1 MPGVLLILRPG
12 AGLDPLGV
20 VFAVTNVGLATWYH
34 LLIRKLSGSESTVAM
49 LFQTALVGSV
59 FFCIGAVGSLHQLSM
74 TTADFAGMA
83 LLGVLAT
90 LGHYLSTAKYREAPR
105 TAAGA
110 GKLSEFGLGCDAW
123 LVGWCLG
130 ISRMASV

>member
-1 MPGVLLILRPG
+1 MILRPG

-90 LGHYLSTAKYREAPR
+90 LGHYLSTAKYREAPAPLLAPVSYLNLVWAV
-105 TAAGA
+105 T
-110 GKLSEFGLGCDAW
+110 LGW
-123 LVGWCLG
+123 LVGVWAFLG
-130 ISRMASV
+130 WHQFK

>member
-1 MPGVLLILRPG
+1 MRPG

-90 LGHYLSTAKYREAPR
+90 LGHCLSTAAYREAPAPLLAPVSYLNLVWAV
-105 TAAGA
+105 T
-110 GKLSEFGLGCDAW
+110 LGW
-123 LVGWCLG
+123 LVGVWAFPG
-130 ISRMASV
+130 WHQFK